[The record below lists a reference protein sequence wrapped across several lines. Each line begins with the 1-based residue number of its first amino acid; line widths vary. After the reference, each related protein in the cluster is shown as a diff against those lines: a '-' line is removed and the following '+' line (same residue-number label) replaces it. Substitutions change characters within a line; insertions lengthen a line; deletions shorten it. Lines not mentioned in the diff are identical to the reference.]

1 MSLLTPDFGLI
12 FWMLVCFLVLLFILG
27 KYGWPVII
35 GMIDKR
41 GSYIEESLKA
51 ANDANERLK
60 NIQAESEKILVEA
73 KNAQIRI
80 LKEATAAK
88 NQMIADAQKQA
99 GVEAEKIIEAARADI
114 RTEKENAIRE
124 IRSQVAELSV
134 DVAEKVL
141 RKELADQQSQVDMIN
156 RLLDEINIVKS

>member
-1 MSLLTPDFGLI
+1 MSLLTPDFGLV

-35 GMIDKR
+35 GMINKR
-41 GSYIEESLKA
+41 GDYIEQSLQA

-73 KNAQIRI
+73 KNEQIRI

-88 NQMIADAQKQA
+88 NQIISDAQKQA